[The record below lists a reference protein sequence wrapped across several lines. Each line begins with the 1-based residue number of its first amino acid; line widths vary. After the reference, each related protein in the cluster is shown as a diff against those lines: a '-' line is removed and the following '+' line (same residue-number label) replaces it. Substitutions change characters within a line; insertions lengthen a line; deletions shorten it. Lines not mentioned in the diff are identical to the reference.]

1 MKTVRTSLPAAI
13 LTFAF
18 FPFLWS
24 AGSPAVPAQTESPAA
39 ALGKLRSK
47 AEAQHEIVILLIRKK
62 DFAQAKVEAAKIFDM
77 KWPVDQE
84 PLLLK
89 ELLLL
94 SSQFVHNGQARVGL
108 ELLEENMRVFRTTES
123 HIAIWKERG
132 YLHKLMKDTDKA
144 LDCFREA
151 RRLEKP

>member
-1 MKTVRTSLPAAI
+1 
-13 LTFAF
+13 
-18 FPFLWS
+18 
-24 AGSPAVPAQTESPAA
+24 
-39 ALGKLRSK
+39 
-47 AEAQHEIVILLIRKK
+47 VILLIRKK

-94 SSQFVHNGQARVGL
+94 SDQFVHNGQARFGL
-108 ELLEENMRVFRTTES
+108 ELLEENMKIFRTTES
-123 HIAIWKERG
+123 RIAIWKERG
-132 YLHKLMKDTDKA
+132 YIQKLLKNTDKA

-151 RRLEKP
+151 RRLENP